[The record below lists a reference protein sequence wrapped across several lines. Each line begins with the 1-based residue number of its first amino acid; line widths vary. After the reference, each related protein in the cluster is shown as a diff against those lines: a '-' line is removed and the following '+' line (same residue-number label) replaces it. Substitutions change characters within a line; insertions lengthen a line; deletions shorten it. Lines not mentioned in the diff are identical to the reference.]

1 MIYQISEMKP
11 ITKEFKIKGM
21 VCSRCLK
28 VLNTELQATEAKVID
43 IQLGKVVVQFDPDK
57 ISESVIEKIIKENEF
72 EIVWDKESILAE
84 QTKMWIINYL
94 WNANQQ
100 EKLSDYLNEKLNHN
114 YDQLSKNF
122 SKTFGKTI
130 ERYSVLLKIERTKEM
145 IEHSELSLSEIAYG
159 LGYQNPS
166 ALSRQFKKETGMSM
180 KEYKKLGVSRRI
192 PIDKI

>member
-1 MIYQISEMKP
+1 MKS

-21 VCSRCLK
+21 ICSRCLK
-28 VLNTELQATEAKVID
+28 VLNTELQATGAKVID
-43 IQLGKVVVQFDPDK
+43 IQLGKVVVQFDPNK
-57 ISESVIEKIIKENEF
+57 ISEFVIEKIIKENEF
-72 EIVWDKESILAE
+72 QIIWDKESILAE
-84 QTKMWIINYL
+84 QTKRWIINYL
-94 WNANQQ
+94 WNTDQQ
-100 EKLSDYLNEKLNHN
+100 EKISDFLTKQLGKN
-114 YDQLSKNF
+114 YDQLSRNF
-122 SKTFGKTI
+122 SKNYGKTI

-145 IEHSELSLSEIAYG
+145 IEHSELSLSEIAYS

>member
-1 MIYQISEMKP
+1 MET
-11 ITKEFKIKGM
+11 ITQEFKIKGM
-21 VCSRCLK
+21 ICSRCLK
-28 VLNTELQATEAKVID
+28 VLNTELRATGAKVVE
-43 IQLGKVVVQFDPDK
+43 IQLGKIVIQYNPDK
-57 ISESVIEKIIKENEF
+57 ISNSLIEGIIKENEF

-84 QTKMWIINYL
+84 QTKRWIINYL
-94 WNANQQ
+94 WNTDQQ
-100 EKLSDYLNEKLNHN
+100 EKMSDFLTKQLGSN
-114 YDQLSKNF
+114 YDQLSRNF
-122 SKTFGKTI
+122 SKTYGKTI

-145 IEHSELSLSEIAYG
+145 IEHGELSLSEIAYG